1 MPKVFFSVLG
11 FISSISL
18 LWLITIAFITKE
30 KNYED
35 WILLAITYVKLY
47 MFNVVVSQ
55 TSIILAAVY
64 LWWLSTQRLKAT
76 VKLEEDQK
84 RDTVIETVNAT
95 EIETP
100 TPIGD
105 SVEICDTE
113 SEDGD
118 ADADPMNASC
128 DSVDSWDA
136 PMSDMVKAM
145 LNADVKRRNLRDSV
159 LSSLI
164 DPNQNDRTTLK
175 NELLGQGY
183 DSD

>member
-1 MPKVFFSVLG
+1 MNKHEKDHTLTDVLAYLNAFLGLLVILSLIGTVIIIWRLLSKNQFLQSNDKSMMPKVFFSVLG

-76 VKLEEDQK
+76 VKLEED
-84 RDTVIETVNAT
+84 
-95 EIETP
+95 
-100 TPIGD
+100 
-105 SVEICDTE
+105 
-113 SEDGD
+113 
-118 ADADPMNASC
+118 
-128 DSVDSWDA
+128 
-136 PMSDMVKAM
+136 
-145 LNADVKRRNLRDSV
+145 
-159 LSSLI
+159 
-164 DPNQNDRTTLK
+164 
-175 NELLGQGY
+175 
-183 DSD
+183 